1 MKLSKYI
8 GLLLASVAFTSCG
21 EDYLTDMP
29 SSNVTSDQIANE
41 AAKDPAK
48 ALGSQL
54 SGAYSKWNFHVT
66 RASSDLV
73 TQMSVGWA
81 GLNMLSNVMGNDM
94 SLSMGSQDPW
104 NFDHGLDYNSEQY
117 YRSGQPWNYF
127 YTIIKSCNEI
137 IPSVDSLKADT
148 EGKAILGQV
157 LAMRGISYAYLA
169 QWYQLTYKG
178 HENLPCVPLL
188 LSSEEQSINTR
199 ATVQQVY
206 DRAETDLLGA
216 IRMLKGY
223 KRKDKTFIDESVA
236 EGLLSRVYLVMN
248 RWDDAAA
255 MAHAAREGYSL
266 MNAAEA
272 AEYNYQDIDNKEVMW
287 GCDITDNTKLVYAS
301 FGSWYSTDGYGY
313 GGQIGAYHLIDA
325 ALYNSISATDA
336 RKSLYIAPGSSEEFG
351 EGGQAWTAPEYA
363 NLKFRFVKDWL
374 GDVVYMRVAEM
385 YLTEAEALARGGHGA
400 EANTLMRE
408 FMSNRDEASTKTSF
422 TANDIYQQRRIE
434 LWGEGFT
441 YYDHL
446 RLGIDL
452 KRTYEGTNEPE
463 TSQAN
468 IKAGSYRWIYQLP
481 LTEIQNNEFISESDQ
496 NPAQ

>member
-29 SSNVTSDQIANE
+29 SSNVTSEQIANE

-54 SGAYSKWNFHVT
+54 SGAYSNWNFH
-66 RASSDLV
+66 APSADDLL
-73 TQMSVGWA
+73 TLHMSVGWG

-104 NFDHGLDYNSEQY
+104 CFDHALDYNSEQY
-117 YRSGQPWNYF
+117 FRASQPWEYF
-127 YTIIKSCNEI
+127 YTVIKSCNEI

-223 KRKDKTFIDESVA
+223 NRKDKTIIDEHVA

-287 GCDITDNTKLVYAS
+287 GCDITDNTKILFAS
-301 FGSWYSTDGYGY
+301 FASWYSTDGYGY
-313 GGQIGAYHLIDA
+313 GGQVGVYHLIDA

-351 EGGQAWTAPEYA
+351 EGEQA
-363 NLKFRFVKDWL
+363 
-374 GDVVYMRVAEM
+374 
-385 YLTEAEALARGGHGA
+385 
-400 EANTLMRE
+400 
-408 FMSNRDEASTKTSF
+408 
-422 TANDIYQQRRIE
+422 
-434 LWGEGFT
+434 
-441 YYDHL
+441 
-446 RLGIDL
+446 
-452 KRTYEGTNEPE
+452 
-463 TSQAN
+463 
-468 IKAGSYRWIYQLP
+468 
-481 LTEIQNNEFISESDQ
+481 
-496 NPAQ
+496 